1 MSEAHSYWSA
11 SSFAADMQCPGKKI
25 MEQGLPDNANEHAAS
40 GTATHQIITWA
51 LQAEVDAWA
60 YLGRVI
66 QLDERGR
73 VLAETVPEP
82 AFEFTVDEDRCARAQ
97 QCIDYVRDVA
107 GADGV
112 ILVDQKVNYAHA
124 LGVDPD
130 TAWGTLDVCVIKG
143 GEIIVIDYK
152 DGKKPV
158 AAGDDEAPDG
168 MYAPNAQM
176 ALYGLGAVSDF
187 GALHD
192 QPITHARLV
201 IIQPRVS
208 SQPSEY
214 DLPVASLE
222 RWAEHEAKPT
232 VARVEAAR
240 RQGGSGYGMALSFL
254 NPSDAC
260 TFCKAKGIC
269 PALRDDITD
278 TTVGR
283 TMATPAEFDTLESI
297 PVTEDSEMA
306 WLERMVEKA
315 DLFESAFTAARAEL
329 ERRLLNGV
337 PSERFKIVQGKKGN
351 RRWVD
356 EAEAAKYLRE
366 TVRLPIEEAYTLKL
380 KGPAPIEKLAPKL
393 DKDGKVKPLKEGQPE
408 PAIGP
413 RQWKKLVAMI
423 TQSDGKP
430 HVAPFNDPRPAL
442 TVTPVV
448 DEFTDVTVDA
458 APAADFSDFA

>member
-11 SSFAADMQCPGKKI
+11 SSFAADMQCPGKKV

-51 LQAEVDAWA
+51 LQEESDAWA
-60 YLGRVI
+60 YLGRVL
-66 QLDERGR
+66 QLDARGR
-73 VLAETVPEP
+73 VLAEPVAEP
-82 AFEFTVDEDRCARAQ
+82 AFEFTVDEDRCERAQ

-112 ILVDQKVNYAHA
+112 ILVDQRVNYAHA

-130 TAWGTLDVCVIKG
+130 TAWGTLDVTVIKE
-143 GEIIVIDYK
+143 GEIIPIDYK

-158 AAGDDEAPDG
+158 PAGDDGTGE
-168 MYAPNAQM
+168 PNPQL
-176 ALYGLGAVSDF
+176 ALYGLGAVHDF

-208 SQPSEY
+208 SQPSEF

-222 RWAEHEAKPT
+222 RWAEEKAKPA
-232 VARVEAAR
+232 VVRVEEAR
-240 RQGGSGYGMALSFL
+240 FHNGVLGWAQQFLS
-254 NPSDAC
+254 PSDAC
-260 TFCKAKGIC
+260 TFCKAKGVC

-278 TTVGR
+278 TTGGR
-283 TMATPAEFDTLESI
+283 TMATPAEFDTLESV

-337 PSERFKIVQGKKGN
+337 PSTRFKIVQGKKGN
-351 RRWVD
+351 RKWVD

-413 RQWKKLVAMI
+413 RQWKKLAAMI
-423 TQSDGKP
+423 VQSDGKP
-430 HVAPFNDPRPAL
+430 HVAPLNDPRPAM

-448 DEFTDVTVDA
+448 DDFTDVTVDA